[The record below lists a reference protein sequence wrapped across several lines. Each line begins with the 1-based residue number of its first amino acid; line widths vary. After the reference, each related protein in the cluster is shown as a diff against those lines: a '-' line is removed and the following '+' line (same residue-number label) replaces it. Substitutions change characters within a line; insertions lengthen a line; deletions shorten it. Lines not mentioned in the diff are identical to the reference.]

1 MKNVRIYSDDKSI
14 SKAKI
19 HFLINS
25 LSKEMKFK
33 VKSLEI
39 NFISGYEIEVL
50 NKAYLKHNNS
60 TDIITFN
67 YSDPKDILD
76 GEIFISID
84 DAKENAKIFKVS
96 YKNEIS
102 RLIIHGILHL
112 LGFDDKNKKDKII
125 MKRKENRLLN
135 TFKFIL
141 L

>member
-1 MKNVRIYSDDKSI
+1 MKNVRVYSDDKSI

-50 NKAYLKHNNS
+50 NKSYLKHNNS

-67 YSDPKDILD
+67 YSDKKDVLD

-112 LGFDDKNKKDKII
+112 LGFDDTNKKDKII
-125 MKRKENRLLN
+125 MKRNENRLLN
-135 TFKFIL
+135 TVKFIL

>member
-1 MKNVRIYSDDKSI
+1 MKNVRVYSDDKSI

>member
-1 MKNVRIYSDDKSI
+1 MKNVKVFSGDKAINKS
-14 SKAKI
+14 KI
-19 HFLINS
+19 HVLINA
-25 LSKEMKFK
+25 LSKELKFT
-33 VKSLEI
+33 VESLEI

-50 NKAYLKHNNS
+50 NKSYLNHKNS

-67 YSDPKDILD
+67 YSGRKDKLD
-76 GEIFISID
+76 GEIFISAD
-84 DAKENAKIFKVS
+84 DARENAKKFNVS

-112 LGFDDKNKKDKII
+112 VGFDDKKKKDKII
-125 MKRKENRLLN
+125 MKRNENRLLN